1 MSASRGLSSRRDLAT
16 TVVTAAL
23 VIGGGLTYA
32 AVEDS
37 DGSPRGCGGE
47 ALAETSVRL
56 AFATEP
62 ASRARATRV
71 LCARARALG
80 VGLRVRPVA
89 SDRLQLELASEDA
102 AAVTRPGALAVYDW
116 EPNVLAADGRPAS
129 DDVAV
134 TGGPD
139 AGRRGAIPLYDAI
152 LRAKGRPASSDDDN
166 SRAES
171 VFYAVDRD
179 ARNVYH
185 PRGDRSADAAAG
197 TRAEALAA
205 VPRAER
211 AAATVYEVLEG
222 TVLVRAE
229 QPPDPGRKTD
239 RWFVLDDEVAL
250 ANADISGPEQNFDQ
264 ASGQPVVTFELTAG
278 GREAWRELTRAIAR
292 RGQATFQAGS
302 AGQDDA
308 QSAAQHFAIAL
319 DGELLSV
326 PFIDFRQNP
335 DGVDARGGAQI
346 EGSFTIDSA
355 RELAAALATGP
366 LPRDFDRVR

>member
-23 VIGGGLTYA
+23 VIGGGLAYA

-47 ALAETSVRL
+47 ALEQTGARLTYTMKPTSRD
-56 AFATEP
+56 
-62 ASRARATRV
+62 RATRV

-89 SDRLQLELASEDA
+89 SDRLRLELASEDA
-102 AAVTRPGALAVYDW
+102 AALTRPGALAVYDW
-116 EPNVLAADGRPAS
+116 EPNVLAADGRPAAA
-129 DDVAV
+129 DAAV
-134 TGGPD
+134 TGGPL

-152 LRAKGRPASSDDDN
+152 LRAKGRPAISDDDN
-166 SRAES
+166 SRARS
-171 VFYAVDRD
+171 VFYAVDSD

-185 PRGDRSADAAAG
+185 PGGDRSVDAAAG
-197 TRAEALAA
+197 TRAETLAT

-211 AAATVYEVLEG
+211 AAATVHEVSEG
-222 TVLVRAE
+222 TVLIRAE
-229 QPPDPGRKTD
+229 QPGDPGRKTD

-250 ANADISGPEQNFDQ
+250 TNPDIRDPEQNFDQ
-264 ASGQPVVTFELTAG
+264 ASGQPVVAFRFTAG

-302 AGQDDA
+302 AGQDDP
-308 QSAAQHFAIAL
+308 QSAAQHFAIAV

-326 PFIDFRQNP
+326 PFVDFRQNP
-335 DGVDARGGAQI
+335 DGVDARRGAQI
-346 EGSFTIDSA
+346 EGGFTIDSA